1 MTPIGKSRL
10 EKIAQVN
17 ANKNVKTFTNE
28 EIETCLGDVIG
39 NAVTEENTCKNQE
52 KKQNKQEKMDKREC
66 GNSRSNNSA

>member
-28 EIETCLGDVIG
+28 EMETFLGDVIG

-52 KKQNKQEKMDKREC
+52 KK
-66 GNSRSNNSA
+66 